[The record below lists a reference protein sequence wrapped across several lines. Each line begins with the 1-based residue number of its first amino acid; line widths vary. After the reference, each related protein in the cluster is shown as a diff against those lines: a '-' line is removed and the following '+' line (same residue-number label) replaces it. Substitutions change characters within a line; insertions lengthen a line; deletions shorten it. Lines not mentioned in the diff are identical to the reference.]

1 LNPAPRDRIYA
12 PGGAHLHGAPPRQ
25 RSLLQRQVTAGYWLL
40 IAVGILN
47 LPVLYTLSRFGLLSQ
62 QLTAAAAGAAV
73 FIVLAI
79 YVSLRNRATGAAG
92 IRKFRLGLPGLLLL
106 IFVLQIGLS
115 NLVNIWSGNRQ
126 DGQDIWLRY
135 VMTFHPVLL
144 FFAFKDLASDAR
156 AHLPLT
162 RIFDVLTA
170 GLAFSVLLSL
180 WNLYQAESYGS
191 RQFGILGDQV
201 SWLLSAVLIANLAQ
215 GKRLLCGLA
224 ALALLA
230 TGSRGAIIVTIA
242 ALLLYTFV
250 ARERDVRTALS
261 KISTVAAAG
270 TAVLLSEGLLSFLLE
285 RFYLTDIGNNDRIST
300 TLFTLSIF
308 REFPFVGAGLNAHSY
323 FFEAYGYQP
332 SPYELIFSTPVSSFA
347 QVLADGGLLGG
358 FIFAGF
364 IAAMGVTSWQVMRW
378 RWLKLVPKGESDQF
392 RAMCSGLA
400 AWSISF
406 LVLNQSATYFL
417 PTSMIGELAFIILGC
432 VVGCWDWQTDIAKT
446 LQSPRG
452 AARSS
457 PVFPTSPQY
466 TASRAKL
473 PRMANPDISGSTDPS

>member
-1 LNPAPRDRIYA
+1 MNPAPRDRIYA
-12 PGGAHLHGAPPRQ
+12 PGGAPLRGAPPRQ
-25 RSLLQRQVTAGYWLL
+25 RSLLHRQVVAGYWVLM
-40 IAVGILN
+40 AVGILN
-47 LPVLYTLSRFGLLSQ
+47 LPFLYTLSRFGLLSQ

-79 YVSLRNRATGAAG
+79 YVAIRNRAVAAAD
-92 IRKFRLGLPGLLLL
+92 IRRFRLGLPGSLLLV
-106 IFVLQIGLS
+106 FVFQIGLS

-230 TGSRGAIIVTIA
+230 TGSRGAIVVTIA
-242 ALLLYTFV
+242 ALILYTFV
-250 ARERDVRTALS
+250 ARERDVRTTLS
-261 KISTVAAAG
+261 KMSTVVVAG
-270 TAVLLSEGLLSFLLE
+270 IAVLLSEGLVSFLLE
-285 RFYLTDIGNNDRIST
+285 RFYLTDISNNDRIST

-308 REFPFVGAGLNAHSY
+308 QEFPFLGAGLNAHSY
-323 FFEAYGYQP
+323 FFEAYGYQV

-358 FIFAGF
+358 LIFASF
-364 IAAMGVTSWQVMRW
+364 IAAIGVAAWQVMRW

-392 RAMCSGLA
+392 RSMCSGLA

-406 LVLNQSATYFL
+406 LVLNQSAAYFL
-417 PTSMIGELAFIILGC
+417 PTSMIGELAFIAFGC
-432 VVGCWDWQTDIAKT
+432 VVGCRDWQTEIGKT
-446 LQSPRG
+446 LQSPSG
-452 AARSS
+452 AARGFPAS
-457 PVFPTSPQY
+457 PHN
-466 TASRAKL
+466 TASMAKL
-473 PRMANPDISGSTDPS
+473 PRMAKPDISGSTDPS

>member
-1 LNPAPRDRIYA
+1 MNPAPRDRIYA
-12 PGGAHLHGAPPRQ
+12 PGGAHRHGAPPRQ
-25 RSLLQRQVTAGYWLL
+25 RSALQRQVTAGYWLL

-47 LPVLYTLSRFGLLSQ
+47 LPLLYALSRFGLLSQ
-62 QLTAAAAGAAV
+62 QLTAAAGGVAV
-73 FIVLAI
+73 FVVLAV
-79 YVSLRNRATGAAG
+79 YVAIRNRATGTAG
-92 IRKFRLGLPGLLLL
+92 IRKFRLGLSGLLLL
-106 IFVLQIGLS
+106 IFVFQIGLS

-126 DGQDIWLRY
+126 DGHDIWLRY

-144 FFAFKDLASDAR
+144 FFAFKDMASDAR
-156 AHLPLT
+156 SHLPLT

-201 SWLLSAVLIANLAQ
+201 SWLLSAVLIASLAQ

-230 TGSRGAIIVTIA
+230 TGSRGAIVVTIA

-250 ARERDVRTALS
+250 ARERDVRTTLS
-261 KISTVAAAG
+261 KMSTVAVAG
-270 TAVLLSEGLLSFLLE
+270 IAVLLSEGLVSFLLE
-285 RFYLTDIGNNDRIST
+285 RFYLTDISNNDRIST

-308 REFPFVGAGLNAHSY
+308 QEFPFVGAGLNAHSY

-364 IAAMGVTSWQVMRW
+364 IAAIGVASWQVMRW

-392 RAMCSGLA
+392 RSMCTGLA

-406 LVLNQSATYFL
+406 LVLNQSAAYFL

-432 VVGCWDWQTDIAKT
+432 VVGCRDWQTDIARN

-452 AARSS
+452 AARSFPVLPAS
-457 PVFPTSPQY
+457 PHN
-466 TASRAKL
+466 TASMAKL
-473 PRMANPDISGSTDPS
+473 PRMAKPNTSGSTDPS

>member
-1 LNPAPRDRIYA
+1 MNPAPRDRIYA
-12 PGGAHLHGAPPRQ
+12 PGGAHLHGAPPRR
-25 RSLLQRQVTAGYWLL
+25 RSLLQRQVAAGYWVL
-40 IAVGILN
+40 IAVGVLN
-47 LPVLYTLSRFGLLSQ
+47 LPFLYTLSRFGLLSQ
-62 QLTAAAAGAAV
+62 QLTAATAGAAV

-79 YVSLRNRATGAAG
+79 YVTIRNRATAG
-92 IRKFRLGLPGLLLL
+92 VRKFRLGLAGSLLL
-106 IFVLQIGLS
+106 IFVFQIGLS

-230 TGSRGAIIVTIA
+230 TGSRGAIVVTIA
-242 ALLLYTFV
+242 ALFLYTFV
-250 ARERDVRTALS
+250 ARERDVRTTLS
-261 KISTVAAAG
+261 KMSTVVVAG
-270 TAVLLSEGLLSFLLE
+270 IAVLLSEGLVSFLLE
-285 RFYLTDIGNNDRIST
+285 RFYLTDISNNDRIST

-308 REFPFVGAGLNAHSY
+308 QEFPFLGAGLNAHSY
-323 FFEAYGYQP
+323 FFEAYGYKP

-347 QVLADGGLLGG
+347 QILADGGLLGG
-358 FIFAGF
+358 FIFASF
-364 IAAMGVTSWQVMRW
+364 VAAIGVASWQVMRW

-392 RAMCSGLA
+392 RSMCSGLA

-406 LVLNQSATYFL
+406 LILNQSATYFL
-417 PTSMIGELAFIILGC
+417 PTSMIGELAFIVLGC
-432 VVGCWDWQTDIAKT
+432 VVGCRDWQTDIGKN
-446 LQSPRG
+446 LQPPRG
-452 AARSS
+452 ASRGFPAS
-457 PVFPTSPQY
+457 PHH
-466 TASRAKL
+466 TASMAQL
-473 PRMANPDISGSTDPS
+473 PRMAKPDISGSTDPS